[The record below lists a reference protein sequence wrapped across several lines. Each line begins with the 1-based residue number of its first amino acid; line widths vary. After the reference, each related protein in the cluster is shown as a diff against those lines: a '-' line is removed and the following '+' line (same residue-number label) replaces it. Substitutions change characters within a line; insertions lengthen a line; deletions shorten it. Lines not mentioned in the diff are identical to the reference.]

1 MFTALSERLT
11 ATLKRLTGRGVL
23 SEQDVTEALR
33 EIRRHLLEADVSF
46 EVTTGFVERVRERA
60 VGVIA
65 VKSVSPGQQV
75 AKLVHDE
82 LARMLGASDED
93 LARKVGAQHAAP
105 LQFAPVGPTVILLVG
120 LQGSGK
126 TTTAAKL
133 ARRLKL
139 EQKAPG
145 LVAADPYRPA
155 AGDQL
160 RQLVEQVG
168 VQVFP
173 REQGAGS
180 GTVLEVVQQAVRE
193 AEKARCRTVIV
204 DTAGRLQIDAELMD
218 ELKALRAATS
228 PREVLLVADGMTGQD
243 AVRIARGFH
252 EGVGLTGA
260 ILTKLDGDARGGA
273 ALSIH
278 GVTGVPIKFIGTG
291 ENVGAQHAAPLLEPF
306 DPVRMAGRIL
316 GQGDVVALVEK
327 AAATIDAEAAER
339 LEKKARSKQGMDLA
353 DFLVALKQMQA
364 MGPIKQVLGLLPG
377 VNARALKAVNADDKR
392 LKHVEA
398 IVLSMTP
405 DERTDPS
412 ILTGSRR
419 LRIAKGAGRT
429 VQEVNRLLEQF
440 QQMRKLLKRTWAR
453 YGNSH
458 SAAARGTEGA
468 ELLPDRRRGFALSPR
483 RAVRRD
489 LGPLQPAHQSRRHP
503 RGCGASARLAR
514 QGGPPDR
521 HGPLAAEE
529 GGSAGQTTRVVGRV
543 RKPHGQRGEVAV
555 FPLVEN
561 PGAVFTPKA
570 RLLVVNEERQVVA
583 GPLVVARR
591 RAYHREWLLS
601 FVGVKSRADVEP
613 WREHFVA
620 VEETDADD

>member
-11 ATLKRLTGRGVL
+11 AALKRLTGRGVL

-46 EVTTGFVERVRERA
+46 EVTQGFVERVRERA
-60 VGVIA
+60 IGAIA
-65 VKSVSPGQQV
+65 VKTVSPGQQV
-75 AKLVHDE
+75 VKLVHDE
-82 LARMLGASDED
+82 IAALLGGTKRGLDFAS
-93 LARKVGAQHAAP
+93 
-105 LQFAPVGPTVILLVG
+105 VGPTVMLLVG

-145 LVAADPYRPA
+145 LVAADRSRPA
-155 AGDQL
+155 ARGQL
-160 RQLVEQVG
+160 EQLGMQVG
-168 VQVFP
+168 VPVFP
-173 REQGAGS
+173 RAQGAGS
-180 GTVLEVVQQAVRE
+180 GTLVELVEQAVRE

-204 DTAGRLQIDAELMD
+204 DTAGRVQIEAELMD
-218 ELKALRAATS
+218 EVKALRAATE

-243 AVRIARGFH
+243 AVRIARGFQD
-252 EGVGLTGA
+252 GVGLTGA

-278 GVTGVPIKFIGTG
+278 GVTGVPIKYIGTG
-291 ENVGAQHAAPLLEPF
+291 ENVGAQHAAPQLEPF

-327 AAATIDAEAAER
+327 AAATMDAEAAQR
-339 LEKKARSKQGMDLA
+339 LERKARSKRGMDLA
-353 DFLVALKQMQA
+353 DFLIALKQMQA

-377 VNARALKAVNADDKR
+377 VNAQALKAVNADDKR

-405 DERTDPS
+405 DERADPS

-440 QQMRKLLKRTWAR
+440 QQMRK
-453 YGNSH
+453 
-458 SAAARGTEGA
+458 
-468 ELLPDRRRGFALSPR
+468 
-483 RAVRRD
+483 
-489 LGPLQPAHQSRRHP
+489 
-503 RGCGASARLAR
+503 
-514 QGGPPDR
+514 
-521 HGPLAAEE
+521 
-529 GGSAGQTTRVVGRV
+529 
-543 RKPHGQRGEVAV
+543 
-555 FPLVEN
+555 
-561 PGAVFTPKA
+561 
-570 RLLVVNEERQVVA
+570 
-583 GPLVVARR
+583 
-591 RAYHREWLLS
+591 
-601 FVGVKSRADVEP
+601 
-613 WREHFVA
+613 
-620 VEETDADD
+620 

>member
-1 MFTALSERLT
+1 MFTALSEQLTGVLNRL
-11 ATLKRLTGRGVL
+11 RGRGVL
-23 SEQDVTEALR
+23 SESDVTDALR

-46 EVTTGFVERVRERA
+46 EVTRGFVERVRERA
-60 VGVIA
+60 VGA
-65 VKSVSPGQQV
+65 LQVKAVSPGQQV
-75 AKLVHDE
+75 VKLVHDE
-82 LARMLGASDED
+82 IATLLGGSKAGLEYAS
-93 LARKVGAQHAAP
+93 
-105 LQFAPVGPTVILLVG
+105 VGPTVVFLVG

-155 AGDQL
+155 AGEQV
-160 RQLVEQVG
+160 RQLGEQVG
-168 VQVFP
+168 GPVFGK
-173 REQGAGS
+173 REALKDSLTVAGN
-180 GTVLEVVQQAVRE
+180 VVDLVRDALRE
-193 AEKARCRTVIV
+193 AEQARSRTVIV
-204 DTAGRLQIDAELMD
+204 DTAGPLQIDTELMD

-243 AVRIARGFH
+243 AVRIARGFQ

-278 GVTGVPIKFIGTG
+278 GVTGVPIKFIGIG
-291 ENVGAQHAAPLLEPF
+291 EHVGAQHGAPQLEPF

-327 AAATIDAEAAER
+327 AAATMDAEAAQR
-339 LEKKARSKQGMDLA
+339 LERTARSKRGMDLA

-377 VNARALKAVNADDKR
+377 VNAQALKAVNADDKR

-419 LRIAKGAGRT
+419 LRIGKGAGRT

-440 QQMRKLLKRTWAR
+440 QQMRKLLKRT
-453 YGNSH
+453 
-458 SAAARGTEGA
+458 
-468 ELLPDRRRGFALSPR
+468 
-483 RAVRRD
+483 
-489 LGPLQPAHQSRRHP
+489 
-503 RGCGASARLAR
+503 
-514 QGGPPDR
+514 
-521 HGPLAAEE
+521 
-529 GGSAGQTTRVVGRV
+529 
-543 RKPHGQRGEVAV
+543 
-555 FPLVEN
+555 
-561 PGAVFTPKA
+561 
-570 RLLVVNEERQVVA
+570 
-583 GPLVVARR
+583 
-591 RAYHREWLLS
+591 
-601 FVGVKSRADVEP
+601 
-613 WREHFVA
+613 
-620 VEETDADD
+620 

>member
-11 ATLKRLTGRGVL
+11 AALKRLTGRGVL

-46 EVTTGFVERVRERA
+46 EVTQGFVERVRERA
-60 VGVIA
+60 IGAIA
-65 VKSVSPGQQV
+65 VQTVSPGQQV
-75 AKLVHDE
+75 VKLVHDE
-82 LARMLGASDED
+82 IARMLGASDED
-93 LARKVGAQHAAP
+93 LARKVGARHAAP

-145 LVAADPYRPA
+145 LVAADLSRPA
-155 AGDQL
+155 AREQL
-160 RQLVEQVG
+160 EQLGAQVG
-168 VQVFP
+168 VPVFP
-173 REQGAGS
+173 GERGTGS
-180 GTVLEVVQQAVRE
+180 GTVLELVQQAVRE

-204 DTAGRLQIDAELMD
+204 DTAGRLQIDAELME
-218 ELKALRAATS
+218 ELKALRAATQ

-243 AVRIARGFH
+243 AVRIARGFQD
-252 EGVGLTGA
+252 GVGLTGA

-291 ENVGAQHAAPLLEPF
+291 ESVGAQHAAPRLEPF
-306 DPVRMAGRIL
+306 DPVRVAGRIL
-316 GQGDVVALVEK
+316 GQGDVVALVEQ
-327 AAATIDAEAAER
+327 AAAVIDAEAAQR
-339 LEKKARSKQGMDLA
+339 LERKARSKQGMDLA

-377 VNARALKAVNADDKR
+377 VNAQALRAVNADDKR

-398 IVLSMTP
+398 IMLSMTP
-405 DERTDPS
+405 GERADPS

-440 QQMRKLLKRTWAR
+440 QQMRKLLKRT
-453 YGNSH
+453 
-458 SAAARGTEGA
+458 
-468 ELLPDRRRGFALSPR
+468 
-483 RAVRRD
+483 
-489 LGPLQPAHQSRRHP
+489 
-503 RGCGASARLAR
+503 
-514 QGGPPDR
+514 
-521 HGPLAAEE
+521 
-529 GGSAGQTTRVVGRV
+529 
-543 RKPHGQRGEVAV
+543 
-555 FPLVEN
+555 
-561 PGAVFTPKA
+561 
-570 RLLVVNEERQVVA
+570 
-583 GPLVVARR
+583 
-591 RAYHREWLLS
+591 
-601 FVGVKSRADVEP
+601 
-613 WREHFVA
+613 
-620 VEETDADD
+620 

>member
-93 LARKVGAQHAAP
+93 LARKVGARPAAP

-155 AGDQL
+155 AVEQL
-160 RQLVEQVG
+160 RQLGEQIG

-243 AVRIARGFH
+243 AVRIARGFQ

-278 GVTGVPIKFIGTG
+278 GVTGVPIKFIGVG
-291 ENVGAQHAAPLLEPF
+291 EHVGAQNAPPQLEPF

-327 AAATIDAEAAER
+327 AAATMDAEAAQR
-339 LEKKARSKQGMDLA
+339 LERKARSKRGMDLA

-364 MGPIKQVLGLLPG
+364 MGPMKQVLGLLPG
-377 VNARALKAVNADDKR
+377 VNAQALKAVNADDKR

-405 DERTDPS
+405 DERADPS
-412 ILTGSRR
+412 ILSGSRR

-440 QQMRKLLKRTWAR
+440 QQMRKLLKRT
-453 YGNSH
+453 
-458 SAAARGTEGA
+458 
-468 ELLPDRRRGFALSPR
+468 
-483 RAVRRD
+483 
-489 LGPLQPAHQSRRHP
+489 
-503 RGCGASARLAR
+503 
-514 QGGPPDR
+514 
-521 HGPLAAEE
+521 
-529 GGSAGQTTRVVGRV
+529 
-543 RKPHGQRGEVAV
+543 
-555 FPLVEN
+555 
-561 PGAVFTPKA
+561 
-570 RLLVVNEERQVVA
+570 
-583 GPLVVARR
+583 
-591 RAYHREWLLS
+591 
-601 FVGVKSRADVEP
+601 
-613 WREHFVA
+613 
-620 VEETDADD
+620 

>member
-11 ATLKRLTGRGVL
+11 AALKRLTGRGVL

-46 EVTTGFVERVRERA
+46 EVTRGFVERVRERA
-60 VGVIA
+60 VGAIA
-65 VKSVSPGQQV
+65 VKAVNPGQQV
-75 AKLVHDE
+75 VKLVHDE
-82 LARMLGASDED
+82 IAALLGGTKRGLDFAS
-93 LARKVGAQHAAP
+93 
-105 LQFAPVGPTVILLVG
+105 VGPTVILLVG

-155 AGDQL
+155 AAEQL
-160 RQLVEQVG
+160 RQLGEQVG

-173 REQGAGS
+173 TEQGAGS
-180 GTVLEVVQQAVRE
+180 GTVLELVQQAVRE

-204 DTAGRLQIDAELMD
+204 DTAGRLQIDAALMD

-243 AVRIARGFH
+243 AVRIARGFQD
-252 EGVGLTGA
+252 GVGLTGA

-278 GVTGVPIKFIGTG
+278 GVTGVPIKYIGTG
-291 ENVGAQHAAPLLEPF
+291 ETPEALEPIN
-306 DPVRMAGRIL
+306 PAQVAGRIL

-327 AAATIDAEAAER
+327 AAATMDAEAAQR
-339 LEKKARSKQGMDLA
+339 LERKARSKQGMDLA

-377 VNARALKAVNADDKR
+377 VNAQALKAVNADDKR

-398 IVLSMTP
+398 IVLSMMP
-405 DERTDPS
+405 GERADPS
-412 ILTGSRR
+412 GLTGSRR

-440 QQMRKLLKRTWAR
+440 QQMRKLLKRT
-453 YGNSH
+453 
-458 SAAARGTEGA
+458 
-468 ELLPDRRRGFALSPR
+468 
-483 RAVRRD
+483 
-489 LGPLQPAHQSRRHP
+489 
-503 RGCGASARLAR
+503 
-514 QGGPPDR
+514 
-521 HGPLAAEE
+521 
-529 GGSAGQTTRVVGRV
+529 
-543 RKPHGQRGEVAV
+543 
-555 FPLVEN
+555 
-561 PGAVFTPKA
+561 
-570 RLLVVNEERQVVA
+570 
-583 GPLVVARR
+583 
-591 RAYHREWLLS
+591 
-601 FVGVKSRADVEP
+601 
-613 WREHFVA
+613 
-620 VEETDADD
+620 

>member
-82 LARMLGASDED
+82 IAALLGGTKRTLD
-93 LARKVGAQHAAP
+93 
-105 LQFAPVGPTVILLVG
+105 FAPVGPTVILLVG

-155 AGDQL
+155 AAEQL
-160 RQLVEQVG
+160 RQLGEQVG
-168 VQVFP
+168 VPVFGK
-173 REQGAGS
+173 RETLKDSLTVAGN
-180 GTVLEVVQQAVRE
+180 VVELVRDALRE

-228 PREVLLVADGMTGQD
+228 PREVLLVVDGMTGQD
-243 AVRIARGFH
+243 AVRIARGFQ

-278 GVTGVPIKFIGTG
+278 GVTGVPIKYIGVG
-291 ENVGAQHAAPLLEPF
+291 EHVGAQHAAPQLEPF

-327 AAATIDAEAAER
+327 AAATMDAEAAQHLER
-339 LEKKARSKQGMDLA
+339 KARSKRGMDLA

-377 VNARALKAVNADDKR
+377 VNAQALKAVKADDKR

-405 DERTDPS
+405 DERADPS

-419 LRIAKGAGRT
+419 SRIAKGAGRT

-440 QQMRKLLKRTWAR
+440 QQMRKLLKRT
-453 YGNSH
+453 
-458 SAAARGTEGA
+458 
-468 ELLPDRRRGFALSPR
+468 
-483 RAVRRD
+483 
-489 LGPLQPAHQSRRHP
+489 
-503 RGCGASARLAR
+503 
-514 QGGPPDR
+514 
-521 HGPLAAEE
+521 
-529 GGSAGQTTRVVGRV
+529 
-543 RKPHGQRGEVAV
+543 
-555 FPLVEN
+555 
-561 PGAVFTPKA
+561 
-570 RLLVVNEERQVVA
+570 
-583 GPLVVARR
+583 
-591 RAYHREWLLS
+591 
-601 FVGVKSRADVEP
+601 
-613 WREHFVA
+613 
-620 VEETDADD
+620 

>member
-33 EIRRHLLEADVSF
+33 DIRRHLLEADVSF

-93 LARKVGAQHAAP
+93 LARKVGARPAAP

-155 AGDQL
+155 AVEQL
-160 RQLVEQVG
+160 RQLGEQIG

-204 DTAGRLQIDAELMD
+204 DTAGRLQIDADLMD

-243 AVRIARGFH
+243 AVRIARGFQ

-278 GVTGVPIKFIGTG
+278 GVTGVPIKYVGVG
-291 ENVGAQHAAPLLEPF
+291 EKPEALEPF
-306 DPVRMAGRIL
+306 DPERVAGRIL

-327 AAATIDAEAAER
+327 AAATMDADAAQR
-339 LEKKARSKQGMDLA
+339 LERKVRSKRGMDLA

-377 VNARALKAVNADDKR
+377 VNAQALKTVNADDKR
-392 LKHVEA
+392 LRHVEA

-405 DERTDPS
+405 DERADPS
-412 ILTGSRR
+412 TLTGNRK

-440 QQMRKLLKRTWAR
+440 QQMRKLLKRT
-453 YGNSH
+453 
-458 SAAARGTEGA
+458 
-468 ELLPDRRRGFALSPR
+468 
-483 RAVRRD
+483 
-489 LGPLQPAHQSRRHP
+489 
-503 RGCGASARLAR
+503 
-514 QGGPPDR
+514 
-521 HGPLAAEE
+521 
-529 GGSAGQTTRVVGRV
+529 
-543 RKPHGQRGEVAV
+543 
-555 FPLVEN
+555 
-561 PGAVFTPKA
+561 
-570 RLLVVNEERQVVA
+570 
-583 GPLVVARR
+583 
-591 RAYHREWLLS
+591 
-601 FVGVKSRADVEP
+601 
-613 WREHFVA
+613 
-620 VEETDADD
+620 